1 MKIKDYITQI
11 LYGLGAIFLL
21 FLVLNLIFP
30 DEFDIKDGQL
40 LAVLGIIATP
50 YQIYIN
56 QSELGKTA
64 KTALRWFGI
73 AFICFVIR
81 IVFDGTAQ
89 VWLYAIL
96 FSVYGVV
103 LFGLAIATQFLRK
116 KRIEKINKKLAELNG
131 DSNDK

>member
-11 LYGLGAIFLL
+11 LYALGAIFLL
-21 FLVLNLIFP
+21 FLVLNLISP
-30 DEFDIKDGQL
+30 DKIDIKEGQI

-50 YQIYIN
+50 YQTYIS

-81 IVFDGTAQ
+81 IVFDGTAH

-103 LFGLAIATQFLRK
+103 VFGLAIATQFLRK
-116 KRIEKINKKLAELNG
+116 KRIEKINKRLAELNG
-131 DSNDK
+131 TEDDK

>member
-1 MKIKDYITQI
+1 MKIRDYITQI

-21 FLVLNLIFP
+21 FLALNLISP
-30 DEFDIKDGQL
+30 DKFDIKEGQL

-81 IVFDGTAQ
+81 IVFDGTAH

-103 LFGLAIATQFLRK
+103 VFGLAIATQFLRK